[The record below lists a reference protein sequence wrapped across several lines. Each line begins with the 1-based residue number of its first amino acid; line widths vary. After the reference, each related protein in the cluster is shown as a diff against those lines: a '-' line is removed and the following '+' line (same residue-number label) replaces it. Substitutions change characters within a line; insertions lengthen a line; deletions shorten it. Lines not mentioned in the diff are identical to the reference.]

1 MSDAPSD
8 LLSMPIAA
16 SRLQLRRVLISTAA
30 LLASPLAAQSATA
43 PYHVIAAHTL
53 GGDGGWDYLALDT
66 AFHRVFVARNDRVM
80 VIGEESGKLLNEIT
94 GLHRTHGVA
103 FDYHTSHGFVTAS
116 GDSSVTMFDLVTL
129 KVLATAKAGAG
140 TDGLIFDEGSS
151 HAFSFNGGANS
162 ATVVD
167 GATGASIATIPLGG
181 RPEFAASDGMGKV
194 FVNLEDSSAIV
205 EIDSK
210 HNRVVRRW
218 ALAPC
223 ESPSGLAIDVAHHR
237 LFSGCENKLMAIS
250 DYRTGKV
257 IATVPIGSGVD
268 ANRYDPG
275 TGLAFSSN
283 GEGSITVVKEDAP
296 GKFSVLQTIPTS
308 PGARTMELDRASHRL
323 FTVTARFGAA
333 PEQAT
338 PDNPRKRP
346 PILPNSFVLLVYG
359 R

>member
-1 MSDAPSD
+1 
-8 LLSMPIAA
+8 MPIAA
-16 SRLQLRRVLISTAA
+16 PRPSLRRALTAA
-30 LLASPLAAQSATA
+30 VVLFAAPLAAQSPAT

-66 AFHRVFVARNDRVM
+66 AFHRLFVARGDRVM
-80 VIGEESGKLLNEIT
+80 VIDEESGKLLNEIT

-103 FDYHTSHGFVTAS
+103 FDYHTSHGFVTGS

-129 KVLATAKAGAG
+129 KVLATTKGSAGA
-140 TDGLIFDEGSS
+140 DGLIFDEGSS
-151 HAFSFNGGANS
+151 HVMSLNGAANS
-162 ATVVD
+162 ATVID
-167 GATGASIATIPLGG
+167 GATGAKLASIPLGG
-181 RPEFAASDGMGKV
+181 RPEFAAADGMGKV

-205 EIDSK
+205 EVDSK

-250 DYRTGKV
+250 DYRAGKV
-257 IATVPIGSGVD
+257 IATAPIGGGVD

-275 TGLAFSSN
+275 TGLAFASN
-283 GEGSITVVKEDAP
+283 GEGSITVVKEESPDN
-296 GKFSVLQTIPTS
+296 FSVVQTISTS

-323 FTVTARFGAA
+323 FTVTARFGEA
-333 PEQAT
+333 PAQAT
-338 PDNPRKRP
+338 PDNTRRRP

-359 R
+359 Q